1 MNYYNYEILINKI
14 AWFIPFKHLRKFLK
28 TFLIDAVKNFYRT
41 EYLINVNNKIKQNDN
56 LVILWVGGGLC
67 GQIRKYILGKY
78 IEKKYNKKVK
88 YDINWYKYNG
98 LDDIKKLNRNF
109 DLLKIFPDLDFEIA
123 NDYEIN
129 IYKSCFHF
137 SSNPLYQ
144 FNDLLLEYKN
154 MYLDGTPYDK
164 NCFYEIKEI
173 IKNKLDFEAYLQ
185 DKLDDKNK
193 YILNEIRNCNSVSIH
208 VRRGDFKL
216 YGIVEDNYYINSI
229 NEIIKNIKEP
239 KFFIFSDDI
248 DYVKNNIIKKL
259 SSTVLFSIVD
269 INDNDKGYFDLFLMM
284 NCKHQIVSNGSF
296 GYFAYCFNKN
306 KDKILI
312 TPENMREYYIE
323 NIDKI

>member
-14 AWFIPFKHLRKFLK
+14 AWFIPFKTLRNFLRL
-28 TFLIDAVKNFYRT
+28 FLTDSVKNFYRT

-173 IKNKLDFEAYLQ
+173 IKNKLDFEVYLQ

>member
-14 AWFIPFKHLRKFLK
+14 ARFIPFKTLRNFLRI
-28 TFLIDAVKNFYRT
+28 FLTDCVKNYYRT
-41 EYLINVNNKIKQNDN
+41 EYLININNRIKPYDN
-56 LVILWVGGGLC
+56 FVILWVGGGLC

-98 LDDIKKLNRNF
+98 LDDRKKFNRNF

-129 IYKSCFHF
+129 IYKSCFRF
-137 SSNPLYQ
+137 DLTPLYQ
-144 FNDLLLEYKN
+144 FDDLLLEYKN
-154 MYLDGTPYDK
+154 VYLDGTPYDK

-173 IKNKLDFEAYLQ
+173 IKNKLDFEAYLN

-193 YILNEIRNCNSVSIH
+193 YVLNEIRNCNSVAIH
-208 VRRGDFKL
+208 VRRGDFAI
-216 YGIVEDNYYINSI
+216 YGIIEDEYYINSI
-229 NEIIKNIKEP
+229 NEMIKNIREP

-248 DYVKNNIIKKL
+248 GYVKNNIIKKL
-259 SSTVLFSIVD
+259 SKTVLFYIVD

-284 NCKHQIVSNGSF
+284 NCKHQIASNGSF
-296 GYFAYCFNKN
+296 GYYAYCFNKN
-306 KDKILI
+306 KDKVLI
-312 TPENMREYYIE
+312 TPEGMRDYYIE

>member
-14 AWFIPFKHLRKFLK
+14 AWFIPFKHLRNFLRL
-28 TFLIDAVKNFYRT
+28 FLTDLVKNFYRT
-41 EYLINVNNKIKQNDN
+41 EYLINLNNKIKQNDN

-154 MYLDGTPYDK
+154 IYLDGTPYDK

-173 IKNKLDFEAYLQ
+173 IKNKLDFETYLY

-193 YILNEIRNCNSVSIH
+193 YILNEIRNCNSVAIH

-216 YGIVEDNYYINSI
+216 YGFVEDDYYINSI
-229 NEIIKNIKEP
+229 NEIIKNVKSP

>member
-164 NCFYEIKEI
+164 N
-173 IKNKLDFEAYLQ
+173 
-185 DKLDDKNK
+185 
-193 YILNEIRNCNSVSIH
+193 
-208 VRRGDFKL
+208 
-216 YGIVEDNYYINSI
+216 
-229 NEIIKNIKEP
+229 
-239 KFFIFSDDI
+239 
-248 DYVKNNIIKKL
+248 
-259 SSTVLFSIVD
+259 
-269 INDNDKGYFDLFLMM
+269 
-284 NCKHQIVSNGSF
+284 
-296 GYFAYCFNKN
+296 
-306 KDKILI
+306 
-312 TPENMREYYIE
+312 
-323 NIDKI
+323 

>member
-1 MNYYNYEILINKI
+1 MNYYNYETLINKI
-14 AWFIPFKHLRKFLK
+14 ARFIPFKTLRNFLRL
-28 TFLIDAVKNFYRT
+28 FLTNCVKNYYRT
-41 EYLINVNNKIKQNDN
+41 EYLININNQIKQYDN
-56 LVILWVGGGLC
+56 FVILWVGGGLC

-98 LDDIKKLNRNF
+98 LDDRKKFNRNF

-129 IYKSCFHF
+129 IYKSCFRF
-137 SSNPLYQ
+137 DLNPLYQ
-144 FNDLLLEYKN
+144 FNNLLLEYKN
-154 MYLDGTPYDK
+154 VYLDGTPYDK

-173 IKNKLDFEAYLQ
+173 IKNKLDFETYLN

-193 YILNEIRNCNSVSIH
+193 YVLNEIRNCNSVAIH
-208 VRRGDFKL
+208 VRRGDFAI
-216 YGIVEDNYYINSI
+216 YGIIEDEYYINSI
-229 NEIIKNIKEP
+229 NEMIKNIREP

-259 SSTVLFSIVD
+259 SKTVLFYIVD

-284 NCKHQIVSNGSF
+284 NCKHQISSNGSF
-296 GYFAYCFNKN
+296 GYYAYCFNKN
-306 KDKILI
+306 KDKVLI
-312 TPENMREYYIE
+312 TPEGMRDYYIE

>member
-88 YDINWYKYNG
+88 YDISWYKYNG

-173 IKNKLDFEAYLQ
+173 IKNKLDFEVYLQ

-239 KFFIFSDDI
+239 KFFIFSNDMN
-248 DYVKNNIIKKL
+248 YVKKNIINSKFK
-259 SSTVLFSIVD
+259 FYD
-269 INDNDKGYFDLFLMM
+269 IEFVEENDNDKGFIDWYLMFK
-284 NCKHQIVSNGSF
+284 CRHIISTVGR
-296 GYFAYCFNKN
+296 FAITVYAFIDYN
-306 KDKILI
+306 DKILI
-312 TPENMREYYIE
+312 TPH
-323 NIDKI
+323 NINSFDN